1 MEVRQMASGPR
12 QGAKRPV
19 VAPTSARTA
28 SAAAATRHAPADPPA
43 KAPEPI
49 SRGDGARQ
57 RVLRAA
63 LDVLDEDGLPGFTME
78 AVARRAG
85 ASKATLY
92 RRWPTVGAL
101 LIDAMDATFQPFPVP
116 DSGRVETDL
125 AQLLAAF
132 VTVLEQTR
140 FPRLLAAFI
149 DAAERDPTLA
159 ALHAD
164 LTRRR
169 REPLLIVL
177 NRARDRGQVP
187 PDLDPEITTDLLAGP
202 SPQTSSTTSSRTYSP
217 PGRQKPPTDSPRT
230 GPLQQARPPGQP
242 AACIA
247 GRLDNDSRPTPRP
260 RERRIHL
267 RLNADAFTPSDLPA
281 RSSEHAPYS
290 AKRRPADVVGRSSG
304 NCRPRLRCP
313 VPSTPEFAQKSSR
326 LATNSGE
333 VVRRWRSP
341 AMSIWSVHARRTVPT
356 QRSATGVGPRRLGRD
371 ADDLD
376 ADGGE
381 HRVEGGTELAV
392 PVAQ

>member
-1 MEVRQMASGPR
+1 MASGPR

-101 LIDAMDATFQPFPVP
+101 LIDAMDA
-116 DSGRVETDL
+116 
-125 AQLLAAF
+125 
-132 VTVLEQTR
+132 
-140 FPRLLAAFI
+140 
-149 DAAERDPTLA
+149 LA

-202 SPQTSSTTSSRTYSP
+202 FFYRRFIAHRPIPPDLVHDVIANVLTTRAPEAANGHTTDRSTAAGTSAGPTRRMHRRSSP
-217 PGRQKPPTDSPRT
+217 
-230 GPLQQARPPGQP
+230 
-242 AACIA
+242 
-247 GRLDNDSRPTPRP
+247 
-260 RERRIHL
+260 
-267 RLNADAFTPSDLPA
+267 DLPA